1 MAAQDPERQKEV
13 SDLLGTI
20 ESEEFSHLVTLGKM
34 MVDFSSAADAGA
46 ALAPACPVL
55 CPAPPPHPRVEG
67 LPRVLCVAL

>member
-46 ALAPACPVL
+46 ALAPARPVL
-55 CPAPPPHPRVEG
+55 CPAPPPIHAWRACQG
-67 LPRVLCVAL
+67 VLCVAL